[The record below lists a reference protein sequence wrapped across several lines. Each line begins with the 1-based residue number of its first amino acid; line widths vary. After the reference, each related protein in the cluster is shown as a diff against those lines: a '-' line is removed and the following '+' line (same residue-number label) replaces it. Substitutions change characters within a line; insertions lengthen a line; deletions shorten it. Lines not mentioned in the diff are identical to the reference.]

1 VIRPTTEGDS
11 LSHANSIQSG
21 KHAACFIHSS
31 LFKVKFNWVS
41 EHHPSL
47 VGRVPGI
54 KNLFRIFEGLY
65 SSPGVF
71 KKNTF
76 ELSEELKA
84 GAR

>member
-21 KHAACFIHSS
+21 KHAACFKHSS

-47 VGRVPGI
+47 VGRVPGM
-54 KNLFRIFEGLY
+54 KNWLEFLRGFIPHLGSL
-65 SSPGVF
+65 
-71 KKNTF
+71 KNTF